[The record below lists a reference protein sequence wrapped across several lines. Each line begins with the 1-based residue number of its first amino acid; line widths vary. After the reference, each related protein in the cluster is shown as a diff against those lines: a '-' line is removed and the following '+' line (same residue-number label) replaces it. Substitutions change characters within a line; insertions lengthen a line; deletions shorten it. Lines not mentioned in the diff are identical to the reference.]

1 MPPLHSPSSPPRRV
15 FKKNVVFIPVESNM
29 FPIHSVASSFGRGG
43 EKKKVAS
50 LSVLSR
56 RLRGVSVRGN
66 WLRAPPAAPDPG
78 LLFSVSGKL
87 WQVEPLSAV
96 ILPRTVVS
104 PPLFIHNG
112 SVELQPGLFAPSLPG
127 RVEPVAG
134 KCLAAKGGKVLSHP
148 ESQPRCCLNF
158 SASVQARRRVLLARR

>member
-15 FKKNVVFIPVESNM
+15 FKKCCIYSRGEQHVSYSF
-29 FPIHSVASSFGRGG
+29 SSKQLWSG
-43 EKKKVAS
+43 EKKKESSVSFRLVTPAQRR
-50 LSVLSR
+50 LSPGQLAPRSSR
-56 RLRGVSVRGN
+56 RCSEPGAALLR
-66 WLRAPPAAPDPG
+66 LRQTLAGRAALRRDITSHSC
-78 LLFSVSGKL
+78 F
-87 WQVEPLSAV
+87 
-96 ILPRTVVS
+96 

-112 SVELQPGLFAPSLPG
+112 SVELQPGLFAPSLLG

-134 KCLAAKGGKVLSHP
+134 ECLAAKRGKVLSHP

>member
-1 MPPLHSPSSPPRRV
+1 MPPLHLPSSPRAEYL
-15 FKKNVVFIPVESNM
+15 KNVVFIPVESNM
-29 FPIHSVASSFGRGG
+29 FPIHSVASSFSRG

-87 WQVEPLSAV
+87 WQVEPLSAM

-104 PPLFIHNG
+104 PPCLFTMEAW
-112 SVELQPGLFAPSLPG
+112 SFSPGCLL
-127 RVEPVAG
+127 RRCPVLWSRWRAN
-134 KCLAAKGGKVLSHP
+134 V
-148 ESQPRCCLNF
+148 
-158 SASVQARRRVLLARR
+158 